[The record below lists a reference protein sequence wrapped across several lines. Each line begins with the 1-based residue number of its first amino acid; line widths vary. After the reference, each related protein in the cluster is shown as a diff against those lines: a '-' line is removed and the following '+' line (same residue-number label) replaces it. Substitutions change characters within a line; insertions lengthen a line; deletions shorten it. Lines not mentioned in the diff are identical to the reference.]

1 MFFNVIN
8 LGMFKGRR
16 KRDLTPRKLNQLKI
30 FSISQRSIYLRNK
43 MEEMVQKL
51 NLPNIRL
58 TKWSMAPIWGGSSL
72 LFMQL
77 RCMKD
82 LLEFKK
88 DKKWDWDY
96 VLNLS
101 EADFPIK

>member
-1 MFFNVIN
+1 
-8 LGMFKGRR
+8 
-16 KRDLTPRKLNQLKI
+16 
-30 FSISQRSIYLRNK
+30 
-43 MEEMVQKL
+43 MVQKL
-51 NLPNIRL
+51 NLPNIHL

-82 LLEFKK
+82 LLEFKT

-101 EADFPIK
+101 EADFPIKYKTHQFDYLTTKNKFQFL